1 MKLIPIT
8 KGLFVQVDDA
18 DFEWLSQW
26 KWQASSGKTNI
37 YAQRGICGENG
48 KPKTITMHRLILGL
62 TDKNVWCDHKDGD
75 GLNNQRENL
84 RQCTRSENN
93 RNHRSRSGLSSRF
106 TGVYFNLKSRKWR
119 ANIGFLGGQK
129 YLGSFESEDCAA
141 AAYNFAAKNI
151 FGEFARLND
160 VKPMFLEVNI
170 EKIILRSSNTSGFRG
185 VSFCKDHC
193 MWIAMFRGKKIGR
206 FNLAYE
212 AAVAYDL
219 KAKEEIGDKAVLN
232 F

>member
-8 KGLFVQVDDA
+8 KGLFVQVDDS

-37 YAQRGICGENG
+37 YAQRCVRGKNG
-48 KPKTITMHRLILGL
+48 KATIISMHRVILGL

-93 RNHRSRSGLSSRF
+93 RNHRSMVGLSSRF
-106 TGVYFNLKSRKWR
+106 TGVYFNLKSKKWR
-119 ANIGFLGGQK
+119 ANIGFSGGQK
-129 YLGSFESEDCAA
+129 YLGSFVSEESAA

-151 FGEFARLND
+151 FGEFARFNEVTPL
-160 VKPMFLEVNI
+160 FLEVNI
-170 EKIILRSSNTSGFRG
+170 EKRILRSSNTSGFRG
-185 VSFCKDHC
+185 VSFCKDQGN
-193 MWIAMFRGKKIGR
+193 WR
-206 FNLAYE
+206 N
-212 AAVAYDL
+212 
-219 KAKEEIGDKAVLN
+219 
-232 F
+232 